1 MSPRPSATLRFLS
14 KVSQDPILFPDF
26 ISFPTSTALITALV
40 VIVVTFVIL
49 MVVDLEPLTK
59 QFLTSLVIGL
69 LVTRL
74 LWIFQSQLMLSLM
87 LGYELDR
94 ALILRKS
101 EPSLFEKISK
111 LWVTSSG
118 KVFASS
124 DKGDSSTV
132 PST

>member
-1 MSPRPSATLRFLS
+1 
-14 KVSQDPILFPDF
+14 
-26 ISFPTSTALITALV
+26 

-74 LWIFQSQLMLSLM
+74 LWIFQSQLMLSLI

-101 EPSLFEKISK
+101 EPILFEKISK

-124 DKGDSSTV
+124 EKGDASTV
-132 PST
+132 PSTHHQSIGEVQQDEEQNGVGWRDRTSERANQTSSS